1 MQKPSFQEKLVFAGA
16 DMETGINFELAAH
29 PTMRTSRVQVV
40 DVGRVFVEFT
50 DRDGTTAIYDLD
62 VGDYQGHRNFLSED
76 AEQDL
81 PFFRSGKR
89 DRLELTLYYDDT
101 EQAPSVN
108 RNVRVNDYPSFVF
121 TGDGVEPV
129 AFEANR
135 VIRIPNAFFGLN
147 FKPVA
152 LNAAATFMY
161 SYRHIWDAMTTRAH
175 IADVLAYTDPIQV
188 AASNRQTR
196 IGDWGR
202 MHAGLIAAMLW
213 HVQHGLTEFFPA
225 RFGPNMRALTR
236 GILSECGRL
245 IESELPDAFETE
257 FGPYGDNSVLRMFR
271 LQDPNS
277 WANYESNFQI
287 WTTNQETGVGDR
299 LIWTAPDA
307 AWWNSLK
314 TAWFAAAINYPT
326 GDGDRKFVR
335 ELYPE
340 KGVARLSS
348 ITPEV
353 GTELRASLG
362 AGVAAPVTDL
372 RYRWQRRD
380 GDSVSDIDGADTDV
394 YTPVSGD
401 ETKALRAVISYRDA
415 NGFILPAV
423 SRWSEAVVGGSG

>member
-1 MQKPSFQEKLVFAGA
+1 
-16 DMETGINFELAAH
+16 METGINFELAAH
-29 PTMRTSRVQVV
+29 PTMRTSKVQVV

-50 DRDGTTAIYDLD
+50 DRDGGTEIYDLD
-62 VGDYQGHRNFLSED
+62 VGDYQGHRNFLNED
-76 AEQDL
+76 AGVDL
-81 PFFRSGKR
+81 PFFRSGKH
-89 DRLELTLYYDDT
+89 DRLELTLYHDDT
-101 EQAPSVN
+101 APAPSVN
-108 RNVRVNDYPSFVF
+108 RNARVDEYPSYVF
-121 TGDGVEPV
+121 TSDGTEPQTL
-129 AFEANR
+129 AASR
-135 VIRIPNAFFGLN
+135 VIRVPNTFFGLN

-161 SYRHIWDAMTTRAH
+161 SYRHVWDAMTTRAH
-175 IADVLAYTDPIQV
+175 IGDALDCSDPIQE
-188 AASNRQTR
+188 AASNRQAR
-196 IGDWGR
+196 VGDWGR
-202 MHAGLIAAMLW
+202 THAGLIAAMLW
-213 HVQHGLTEFFPA
+213 HVQHDLIEFFPA
-225 RFGPNMRALTR
+225 RFGPNTQPLTR

-271 LQDPNS
+271 LHDPNS

-287 WTTNQETGVGDR
+287 WTTDQETGIGDR

-314 TAWFAAAINYPT
+314 TAWFGAAINYPT
-326 GDGDRKFVR
+326 GEGDRKFVR

-340 KGVARLSS
+340 KGIAGLSS
-348 ITPEV
+348 MAPTV

-362 AGVAAPVTDL
+362 SGVAAPVTDL

-380 GDSVSDIDGADTDV
+380 GNSVSDIDGANTDV

-401 ETKALRAVISYRDA
+401 ETKALRSVISYRDA

-423 SRWSEAVVGGSG
+423 SRWTEAVVSGQ

>member
-1 MQKPSFQEKLVFAGA
+1 
-16 DMETGINFELAAH
+16 METGINFELEAH
-29 PTMRTSRVQVV
+29 PTMRTSKVQVV

-50 DRDGTTAIYDLD
+50 DRDGATEIYDLD

-76 AEQDL
+76 AGVDL
-81 PFFRSGKR
+81 PFFRSGKH
-89 DRLELTLYYDDT
+89 DRLELTLYHDDT
-101 EQAPSVN
+101 APAPPVN
-108 RNVRVNDYPSFVF
+108 RNARVDEYPSYVF
-121 TGDGVEPV
+121 TSDGTEPQTFT
-129 AFEANR
+129 ASR
-135 VIRIPNAFFGLN
+135 VIRVPNAFFGLN

-175 IADVLAYTDPIQV
+175 IGDALDGTDPIQE
-188 AASNRQTR
+188 AASNRQVR
-196 IGDWGR
+196 VGDWGR

-213 HVQHGLTEFFPA
+213 HVQHNLTEFFPA
-225 RFGPNMRALTR
+225 GFGPNMQSLTR

-271 LQDPNS
+271 LHDPNS

-287 WTTNQETGVGDR
+287 WTTDQETGDGDR

-307 AWWNSLK
+307 VWWNSLK
-314 TAWFAAAINYPT
+314 TAWFGAAINYPT
-326 GDGDRKFVR
+326 GEGDRKFVR

-340 KGVARLSS
+340 KGIAGLSS
-348 ITPEV
+348 TMPTV
-353 GTELRASLG
+353 GTELRASLVS
-362 AGVAAPVTDL
+362 GVAAPVTDL

-380 GDSVSDIDGADTDV
+380 GDSVSDIGGADTDV
-394 YTPVSGD
+394 YTPVPGD

-415 NGFILPAV
+415 DGFILPAV
-423 SRWSEAVVGGSG
+423 SRWSEAVVGG